1 MENGTPTVSVVL
13 PTYNRADVLHR
24 SIRSV
29 LDQTYEDIEL
39 IVVDDGSNDET
50 ATVVSDI
57 EDSRL
62 EYIKHETNRGAPAAR
77 NTGIAASRSDF
88 IAFQDS
94 DDEWDPRKLEKQM
107 AMFDRVGPEVGVVY
121 TGVWRIHDGEKR
133 YVPQPGGG
141 PREGDLS
148 EALSRSNFI
157 SLQTAVVRSRCFA
170 ETGNFDERLP
180 RLQDWELWIRIAEQY
195 EFRYVDEPLVTAHV
209 RSDSI
214 SASVDRLADAREQ
227 IIEKHRERFDTEAFA
242 FQLFRAGHSLLRAGR
257 TRKGRTYL
265 RQAILTDV
273 RVLYCGLFLVSLLGS
288 RVYRTVYRT
297 VRCVRRRSVF

>member
-1 MENGTPTVSVVL
+1 MGNATPTVSVVL
-13 PTYNRADVLHR
+13 PTYNRADVLRR

-39 IVVDDGSNDET
+39 IVVDDGSTDET
-50 ATVVSDI
+50 GAVVSTID
-57 EDSRL
+57 DSRL
-62 EYIKHETNRGAPAAR
+62 EYIEHETNRGAPAAR
-77 NTGIAASRSDF
+77 NTGIDASRGDF

-94 DDEWDPRKLEKQM
+94 DDVWDPRKLEKQM
-107 AMFDRVGPEVGVVY
+107 ATFDRAGSDVGVVY
-121 TGVWRIHDGEKR
+121 TGVWRIHDGKNR
-133 YVPQPGGG
+133 YVPQPGVG
-141 PREGDLS
+141 PKEGDLS
-148 EALSRSNFI
+148 EALFRFNFI

-195 EFRYVDEPLVTAHV
+195 EFRFVDEPLVTAHV

-214 SASVDRLADAREQ
+214 SASADRLAEARER
-227 IIEKHRERFDTEAFA
+227 IVEKHRERFDTEALA
-242 FQLFRAGHSLLRAGR
+242 YQLFRTGHSLLKAGR

-273 RVLYCGLFLVSLLGS
+273 RVLYCGLFVVSLLGS
-288 RVYRTVYRT
+288 GVYRTVYRT
-297 VRCVRRRSVF
+297 VRFIRRGNTF